1 MIKTIIYIVCVLLSV
16 FVLNGINFNN
26 FFKKNHII
34 EARFF
39 VIIISLIM
47 GYLLGSFIIE
57 FLNVSAQ
64 YANDATNFES
74 GMREIAESVEQLD
87 QAIDHIAV
95 SMEDIGKMT
104 NEAANGVSLVAEK
117 TVEIVEKMTDED
129 NLVKGNTEYAG
140 QLSNIVGRFS
150 ID

>member
-26 FFKKNHII
+26 FFKQNHII

-57 FLNVSAQ
+57 FLDVSAI
-64 YANDATNFES
+64 F
-74 GMREIAESVEQLD
+74 
-87 QAIDHIAV
+87 
-95 SMEDIGKMT
+95 
-104 NEAANGVSLVAEK
+104 
-117 TVEIVEKMTDED
+117 
-129 NLVKGNTEYAG
+129 
-140 QLSNIVGRFS
+140 
-150 ID
+150 

>member
-34 EARFF
+34 AARFF

-57 FLNVSAQ
+57 FLNVSAI
-64 YANDATNFES
+64 F
-74 GMREIAESVEQLD
+74 
-87 QAIDHIAV
+87 
-95 SMEDIGKMT
+95 
-104 NEAANGVSLVAEK
+104 
-117 TVEIVEKMTDED
+117 
-129 NLVKGNTEYAG
+129 
-140 QLSNIVGRFS
+140 
-150 ID
+150 

>member
-26 FFKKNHII
+26 FFKKNHKI

-57 FLNVSAQ
+57 FLDVSAI
-64 YANDATNFES
+64 F
-74 GMREIAESVEQLD
+74 
-87 QAIDHIAV
+87 
-95 SMEDIGKMT
+95 
-104 NEAANGVSLVAEK
+104 
-117 TVEIVEKMTDED
+117 
-129 NLVKGNTEYAG
+129 
-140 QLSNIVGRFS
+140 
-150 ID
+150 

>member
-57 FLNVSAQ
+57 FLDVS
-64 YANDATNFES
+64 TIF
-74 GMREIAESVEQLD
+74 
-87 QAIDHIAV
+87 
-95 SMEDIGKMT
+95 
-104 NEAANGVSLVAEK
+104 
-117 TVEIVEKMTDED
+117 
-129 NLVKGNTEYAG
+129 
-140 QLSNIVGRFS
+140 
-150 ID
+150 